1 MELKNEKKQE
11 WFKWA
16 VLGLI
21 CANLFVWLALAES
34 GRQKFTEVRFFDV
47 GQGDAAFVQT
57 ARGTQII
64 IDGGPGNSVLEK
76 LGRAMPFYDRQID
89 WMILSHPD
97 SDHLSGLLEM
107 LENYRVD
114 NIVWSGIGKDS
125 DECRQWEA
133 MIAREGAR
141 IFEVSAP
148 DRFSLDGGD
157 VVVEILLPESESA
170 GAKESS
176 NNLSVAARIIHKN
189 RAFLFAGDIDA
200 EKEAL
205 LFGANPDLRA
215 DVLKIAHHGSK
226 YSANEEFTAGL
237 AVAAAVVSCGKNN
250 RYGHPHPET
259 LDLLEKYDI
268 KTLRTDDDGN
278 IVFRTDGER
287 IFVNTQK

>member
-1 MELKNEKKQE
+1 MDGGEKKHC
-11 WFKWA
+11 FAKWA
-16 VLGLI
+16 ILALI
-21 CANLFVWLALAES
+21 VANLFVWLALAES
-34 GRQKFTEVRFFDV
+34 GRQNFTEVRFFDV
-47 GQGDAAFVQT
+47 AQGDAAFVQT

-97 SDHLSGLLEM
+97 GDHLSGLLAV
-107 LENYRVD
+107 LENYQVD

-125 DECRQWEA
+125 AECRQWEE

-141 IFEVSAP
+141 IFEVSAR
-148 DRFSLDGGD
+148 DKFTLDGGA
-157 VVVEILLPESESA
+157 VVVEILSPETESA

-189 RAFLFAGDIDA
+189 RAFLFTGDIDA
-200 EKEAL
+200 KKEEL
-205 LFGANPDLRA
+205 IFRANPGLRA

-237 AVAAAVVSCGKNN
+237 ATAAAVVSCGKNN
-250 RYGHPHPET
+250 RHGHPHPET

-268 KTLRTDDDGN
+268 KTLRTDEDGN

-287 IFVNTQK
+287 IFVRTQK

>member
-1 MELKNEKKQE
+1 MNGGEKE
-11 WFKWA
+11 NRFAKWA
-16 VLGLI
+16 ILALI
-21 CANLFVWLALAES
+21 VANLFVWLAVAET
-34 GRQKFTEVRFFDV
+34 GRQKFTEVWFFDV

-57 ARGTQII
+57 ARGTQIV
-64 IDGGPGNSVLEK
+64 IDGGPGNSALEK

-97 SDHLSGLLEM
+97 SDHLSGLLAV

-125 DECRQWEA
+125 AECRQWEA

-141 IFEVSAP
+141 VFEVSAR
-148 DRFSLDGGD
+148 DKFSLDGGA
-157 VVVEILLPESESA
+157 VAVEILSPEA
-170 GAKESS
+170 GAAAAEKKS
-176 NNLSVAARIIHKN
+176 NNLSVAARIVHKN

-200 EKEAL
+200 KQEEMIFRADP
-205 LFGANPDLRA
+205 GLRA

-226 YSANEEFTAGL
+226 YSANEEFMAGL
-237 AVAAAVVSCGKNN
+237 ATAAAVVSCGEGN

-268 KTLRTDDDGN
+268 KTLRTDENGN
-278 IVFRTDGER
+278 IVFRTDGQSL
-287 IFVNTQK
+287 FVNTEK

>member
-1 MELKNEKKQE
+1 MESKNEKKRK

-16 VLGLI
+16 VLGLG

-64 IDGGPGNSVLEK
+64 IDGGPGNSALEK

-97 SDHLSGLLEM
+97 SDHLSGLLAV

-125 DECRQWEA
+125 DECRQWERA
-133 MIAREGAR
+133 IAEEGAR
-141 IFEVSAP
+141 VFEVSAG
-148 DRFSLDGGD
+148 DKFNLDGA
-157 VVVEILLPESESA
+157 VVVEILAPETESA
-170 GAKESS
+170 GAKEKS
-176 NNLSVAARIIHKN
+176 NNLSTAARIVHKN

-200 EKEAL
+200 KKEAL
-205 LFGANPDLRA
+205 IFAANPDLRA

-237 AVAAAVVSCGKNN
+237 AIAAAVVSCGKEN

-259 LDLLEKYDI
+259 LDLLKKYGI
-268 KTLRTDDDGN
+268 KILRTDENGD
-278 IVFRTDGER
+278 IVFRTDGEQ
-287 IFVNTQK
+287 IFLRTEK

>member
-1 MELKNEKKQE
+1 MDGGEKKHR
-11 WFKWA
+11 FAKWA
-16 VLGLI
+16 ILALVV
-21 CANLFVWLALAES
+21 ADLFVWLALAES
-34 GRQKFTEVRFFDV
+34 GRQNFTEVRFFDV

-97 SDHLSGLLEM
+97 GDHLSGLLAV
-107 LENYRVD
+107 LENYQVD

-125 DECRQWEA
+125 AECRQWEE

-141 IFEVSAP
+141 IFEVSAR
-148 DRFSLDGGD
+148 DKFTLDGGA
-157 VVVEILLPESESA
+157 VVVEILSPETESA

-189 RAFLFAGDIDA
+189 RAFLFTGDIDA
-200 EKEAL
+200 KKEEL
-205 LFGANPDLRA
+205 IFRANPGLRA

-237 AVAAAVVSCGKNN
+237 ATAAAVVSCGKNN
-250 RYGHPHPET
+250 RHGHPHPET

-268 KTLRTDDDGN
+268 KTLRTDEDGN

-287 IFVNTQK
+287 IFLRTEK